1 MKGLAAL
8 CCLLILLPPLQA
20 GAGTALWGRVVEV
33 VDGDTVTVETSDGK
47 VEQVRYIG
55 IDCPETSHP
64 RRRVEELGREASRFN
79 EALVLGRRVLL
90 ELDLQKKDRYG
101 RTLAYVW
108 VESDEGSFMVNELL
122 VSSGLAVPYAIP
134 PNLRYTDLFRE
145 AFARARSSGSG
156 LWGKARGR
164 LFTPAQVWAEL
175 PSLAGRFINIR
186 FKVDSISSSRTRY
199 TLRPDKG
206 YTTLIIHKSDTGQ
219 FGSIEDLVGRT
230 LIVTGKVT
238 PGFNGPEVILSD
250 QAQILSLH

>member
-1 MKGLAAL
+1 MKSLAAL
-8 CCLLILLPPLQA
+8 CCLLILFSPLQA

-79 EALVLGRRVLL
+79 RSLVLGRRVLL

-108 VESDEGSFMVNELL
+108 VESDEGSFMANELL

-134 PNLRYTDLFRE
+134 QICATQTFSGRPSPVPGPPGEASGKRLVEGCSLQPRYGRNYPRWRGVLSTYGSRWI
-145 AFARARSSGSG
+145 AFPLPG
-156 LWGKARGR
+156 
-164 LFTPAQVWAEL
+164 PA
-175 PSLAGRFINIR
+175 
-186 FKVDSISSSRTRY
+186 TRY
-199 TLRPDKG
+199 V
-206 YTTLIIHKSDTGQ
+206 LIKAIP
-219 FGSIEDLVGRT
+219 L
-230 LIVTGKVT
+230 
-238 PGFNGPEVILSD
+238 
-250 QAQILSLH
+250 